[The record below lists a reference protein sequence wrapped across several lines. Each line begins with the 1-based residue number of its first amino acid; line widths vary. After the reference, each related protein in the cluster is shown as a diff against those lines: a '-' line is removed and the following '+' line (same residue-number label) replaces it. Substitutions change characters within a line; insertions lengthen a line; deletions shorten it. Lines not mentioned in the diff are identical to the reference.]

1 VTPTPQD
8 APQFRRV
15 PTVWLVLAALALML
29 VAARCGRDVTLGLD
43 PDSGV
48 AKALDGGAQ

>member
-1 VTPTPQD
+1 MPTLQEP
-8 APQFRRV
+8 PQFRRV
-15 PTVWLVLAALALML
+15 PTVWLVLAALAVMF
-29 VAARCGRDVTLGLD
+29 VAARCGRDVPLGID